1 MTGPHAAAI
10 YARISQDVTGEELGV
25 GRQLEDCRKLAA
37 DRGWSVT
44 AEYVDND
51 LSAYTGKPRPNYERM
66 LEAIESGRVDAVICY
81 HQDRLTRRPIEFE
94 QFVELCQRAGMD
106 RFATVTSDVSFGND
120 DGMFTARILA
130 AVAANESARKAKRV
144 KRSIQQKAER
154 GLPNGGAVRPFGYEA
169 DRVTVRE
176 SEAELIRQTVDRF
189 LARESM
195 TSIVEWFRAQ
205 EVPTVSGGEW
215 RTVTIRQIITNPRI
229 AGWRVLNGEIVAEA
243 IWPGI
248 IDKPTFER
256 VQAEHARRTAT
267 GWRPARRHALSGL
280 LRCGKCGTKLF
291 STSRDQRRIYRCMKG
306 TDHGGCGGISISAA
320 PVEEWLTEAVLHR
333 LDSPTMHAAISGQR
347 TDDELTGTL
356 NDDHRRLTAQSEELA
371 QEWAQG
377 AISRAEWKA
386 AREPLHARIA
396 DVERQLAALAADRRL
411 DGLAGQGQ
419 ALRAQWA
426 SLNMSR
432 QSAIIS
438 AVLDYA
444 TIMPSPP
451 SKFVNPERIVATW
464 RV

>member
-1 MTGPHAAAI
+1 M
-10 YARISQDVTGEELGV
+10 
-25 GRQLEDCRKLAA
+25 
-37 DRGWSVT
+37 
-44 AEYVDND
+44 DND

-66 LEAIESGRVDAVICY
+66 LVDIEAGRVDAVISY

-94 QFVELCQRAGMD
+94 QFVELCQRAGLD
-106 RFATVTSDVSFGND
+106 RFATVTSDISFGND

-169 DRVTVRE
+169 DRITVRE
-176 SEAELIRQTVDRF
+176 PEAELIRQTVARF

-195 TSIVEWFRAQ
+195 SSIVQWFRSQ
-205 EVPTVSGGEW
+205 DVPTVNGGEW

-243 IWPGI
+243 IWPAV
-248 IDKPTFER
+248 IDKATFER
-256 VQAEHARRTAT
+256 VQAEDARRKAT
-267 GWRPARRHALSGL
+267 GWRPARRHALSGM
-280 LRCGKCGTKLF
+280 LRCGKCGAKLF
-291 STSRDQRRIYRCMKG
+291 STSREQRRLYRCMKG
-306 TDHGGCGGISISAA
+306 LDHGAGCGGITISAA
-320 PVEEWLTEAVLHR
+320 PVEEWITEAVLHR
-333 LDSPTMHAAISGQR
+333 LDAPAMHAAMAGEPN
-347 TDDELTGTL
+347 DDVLHTAL
-356 NDDHRRLTAQSEELA
+356 NDDQKRLTARSEELA
-371 QEWAQG
+371 QDWASG
-377 AISRAEWKA
+377 EISRAEWKA
-386 AREPLHARIA
+386 AREPLHRQIA
-396 DVERQLAALAADRRL
+396 DIERQLAALASSRRL
-411 DGLAGQGQ
+411 DGLAGQGE

-426 SLNMSR
+426 GLNLSR

-451 SKFVNPERIVATW
+451 SKFVNPDRIVATW